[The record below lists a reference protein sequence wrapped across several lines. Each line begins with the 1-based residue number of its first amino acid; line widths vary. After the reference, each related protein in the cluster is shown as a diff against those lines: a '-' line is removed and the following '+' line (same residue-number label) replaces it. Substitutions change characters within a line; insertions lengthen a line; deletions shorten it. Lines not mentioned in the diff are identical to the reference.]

1 MNSDN
6 SFTDP
11 GMNAAWDGGVEGNE
25 PCDDVRSFTMTDAI
39 SPLDTF
45 CDTELAFGV
54 SVPWP
59 VPAFSQA
66 EVHTPELDPA
76 FHFVPDIVRA
86 ILMGFSHNRRVYIHG
101 PHGSGKSS
109 HIEQVAARL
118 NWPCIRV
125 NLDGHVTRADLIGR
139 DMVVLRD
146 GQQVTEFVPG
156 ILVWALERPVALVF
170 DEYDAGRP
178 DVMFV
183 IQRLLESQGRLTLL
197 DQNRVLT
204 PHPAF
209 RLFATANTAGQGDS
223 SGLYAGTQ
231 ALNQAQMDRWH
242 VVAELGYMPDAQ
254 ERAILQSR
262 LPGLEAEQVRRMV
275 SLAGL
280 CRQAYGQGDLSSLVS
295 LRTLI
300 TWGENIGLLNDP
312 AEAFRLAFLNRCD
325 ETERPLVAEFFQRCL
340 DTELKQSS
348 HVSDFY

>member
-1 MNSDN
+1 
-6 SFTDP
+6 
-11 GMNAAWDGGVEGNE
+11 
-25 PCDDVRSFTMTDAI
+25 MTETI
-39 SPLDTF
+39 STPEIL
-45 CDTELAFGV
+45 CDTEQAFGLAM
-54 SVPWP
+54 PWP
-59 VPAFSQA
+59 VPAFSSA
-66 EVHTPELDPA
+66 DAHVPEPDPA
-76 FHFVPDIVRA
+76 FRFVPEVVKA
-86 ILMGFSHNRRVYIHG
+86 VLMGFAHNRRVYVHG

-125 NLDGHVTRADLIGR
+125 NLDGHITRADLIGR

-197 DQNRVLT
+197 DQNRVIT

-209 RLFATANTAGQGDS
+209 RLFATANTAGQGDA

-242 VVAELGYMPDAQ
+242 VVAELGYLPATQ
-254 ERAILQSR
+254 EQAILQAR
-262 LPGLEAEQVRRMV
+262 LPALPGDQANRMV
-275 SLAGL
+275 VLAGL
-280 CRQAYGQGDLSSLVS
+280 CRQAFRQGDLSSLVS
-295 LRTLI
+295 LRTLV
-300 TWGENIGLLNDP
+300 TWGENLGLLDDS

-325 ETERPLVAEFFQRCL
+325 ETERPLVAECYQRCF
-340 DTELKQSS
+340 DAELTQGP

>member
-1 MNSDN
+1 MS
-6 SFTDP
+6 
-11 GMNAAWDGGVEGNE
+11 GMHTEAVLT
-25 PCDDVRSFTMTDAI
+25 P
-39 SPLDTF
+39 DTL
-45 CDTELAFGV
+45 CDTEQAFGLA
-54 SVPWP
+54 VPWS
-59 VPAFSQA
+59 VPAFSLTEA
-66 EVHTPELDPA
+66 HVPEPDPA
-76 FHFVPDIVRA
+76 FCFVPEVVRA
-86 ILMGFSHNRRVYIHG
+86 ILMGFAHNRRVYLHG

-125 NLDGHVTRADLIGR
+125 NLDGHITRADLIGR

-197 DQNRVLT
+197 DQNRVIT

-209 RLFATANTAGQGDS
+209 RLFATANTAGQGDA

-231 ALNQAQMDRWH
+231 ALNQAQLDRWH
-242 VVAELGYMPDAQ
+242 VVAELGYRPAAQ
-254 ERAILQSR
+254 EQAILQAR
-262 LPGLEAEQVRRMV
+262 LPSLDADQAIRMV
-275 SLAGL
+275 TLAGL
-280 CRQAYGQGDLSSLVS
+280 CRLAYRQGDLSSLAS

-300 TWGENIGLLNDP
+300 TWGENIGLLDDP
-312 AEAFRLAFLNRCD
+312 AEAFRLAFFNRCD
-325 ETERPLVAEFFQRCL
+325 ETERPLVAEFYQRCF
-340 DTELKQSS
+340 DAELTQCP
-348 HVSDFY
+348 HVSDLY